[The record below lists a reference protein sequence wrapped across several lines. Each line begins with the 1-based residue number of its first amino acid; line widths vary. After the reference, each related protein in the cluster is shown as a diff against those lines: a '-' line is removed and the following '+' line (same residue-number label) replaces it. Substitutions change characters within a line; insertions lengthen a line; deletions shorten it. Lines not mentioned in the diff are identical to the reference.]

1 MNNIDKYIKEI
12 HDVVSKLRE
21 RDENCNIAYRGE
33 PMDYG
38 NTKLMPSLFRNP
50 DYIDKERKLFQLLKD
65 YGVTEEGA
73 GQAKMLI
80 EAQHYVAI
88 SRALDI
94 TFSII
99 TALYFCCCSHSD
111 KDAIL
116 YVFGFPEYVSPHSEY
131 IDEYYKGGAVR
142 VYPHNFKVISHAV
155 ENERIINQKGGFIF
169 FPGHDFVP
177 INAIYYKEVVI
188 KAQDKE
194 HIIKDLDLLFGV
206 NEAFIYPDID
216 KISKQIVKPKFEL
229 ISPSEDEISISREI
243 DNAFSRIIYEIRM
256 GKKESK
262 KDDHTILRR
271 LRKEMNDLCSFIE
284 DSVEDKAEKEE
295 LIKKVKLRYTL
306 LGGR

>member
-12 HDVVSKLRE
+12 HDVVKKLKE

-33 PMDYG
+33 PMNYG

-73 GQAKMLI
+73 EQAKMLI

-99 TALYFCCCSHSD
+99 PALYFCCCSHPD

-131 IDEYYKGGAVR
+131 IDEYYQGGDAK
-142 VYPHNFKVISHAV
+142 VYPHNFKVISHAA

-169 FPGHDFVP
+169 FPGNDFVP

-188 KAQDKE
+188 KAQDKGQVIE
-194 HIIKDLDLLFGV
+194 DLDLLFGV

-216 KISKQIVKPKFEL
+216 KIAKQIVKPKFEL
-229 ISPSEDEISISREI
+229 ISPSEDDISIDREI
-243 DNAFSRIIYEIRM
+243 DNAFSRIIYETRM
-256 GKKESK
+256 GKKENK
-262 KDDHTILRR
+262 KNDFTTLRR

-284 DSVEDKAEKEE
+284 DSVKDETQKDE
-295 LIKKVKLRYTL
+295 LIRKVNSRCTL